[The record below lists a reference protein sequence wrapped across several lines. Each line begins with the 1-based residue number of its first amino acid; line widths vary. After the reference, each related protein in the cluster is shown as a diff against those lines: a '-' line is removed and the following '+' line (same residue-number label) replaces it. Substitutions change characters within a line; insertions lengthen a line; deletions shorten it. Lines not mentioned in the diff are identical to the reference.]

1 MATTTAT
8 QTNAKTPPDVE
19 APSKV
24 DVKGARALFD
34 EILASSGKIDTRVV
48 IERDG
53 VPIGVL
59 VPVEDLGGLTRLD
72 EQIARRLR
80 ILDDFRAG
88 FAGISEEEIE
98 REAAKALAEVD
109 AERAARRARGEVV

>member
-8 QTNAKTPPDVE
+8 
-19 APSKV
+19 PSKV
-24 DVKGARALFD
+24 DVKDARALFD
-34 EILASSGKIDTRVV
+34 EMLSASGKIDARVV

-53 VPIGVL
+53 VPIGVMI
-59 VPVEDLGGLTRLD
+59 PVEELRALTRLD

-88 FAGISEEEIE
+88 FAGIPHEEIE